1 MTTDELKKITIQWK
15 LSDKDTIADPAK
27 LKEAFETTQAD
38 IASFWGEVDRLKMAG
53 KPTAD
58 QIRTI
63 FDLLRNC
70 IQPLPIYSFKV
81 DGTFDSAGGG
91 VDNTWGTLC
100 GTDYYGPANSL
111 GCQLIKDIDEKV
123 WQYYFNRLES
133 TADFLALRDFCFPVG
148 CHFWE
153 SKDKT
158 NEINSRIPEF
168 LAGADAE
175 TLMKMGDFSGP
186 DGVESFVGRYYV
198 EEYRLSEELPDV
210 YAALIDR
217 FIDVVDIRHLSGF
230 LLDQKW
236 RSADGQSQL
245 HAMNDD
251 QFTRLTEKAEAAEPE
266 VVKALRA
273 DLSRGLGELRSVP
286 SDLRDAGP
294 DVGLD
299 ELIAGAIEGS

>member
-15 LSDKDTIADPAK
+15 LSDKDTIADPVK

-38 IASFWGEVDRLKMAG
+38 IASFWSEVDSLKKG
-53 KPTAD
+53 EKSNAD

-63 FDLLRNC
+63 VDLLRNC

-81 DGTFDSAGGG
+81 DGTFDAVGGG
-91 VDNTWGTLC
+91 VDNTWGTVC

-123 WQYYFNRLES
+123 WQYYFNRLKS

-153 SKDKT
+153 SKEKT

-198 EEYRLSEELPDV
+198 EEYRLSEELPEV
-210 YAALIDR
+210 YSALIDR
-217 FIDVVDIRHLSGF
+217 FIDVVDVDQLSGF
-230 LLDQKW
+230 LMDIKW
-236 RSADGQSQL
+236 RSEHGYSQL
-245 HAMNDD
+245 QALNDD
-251 QFTRLTEKAEAAEPE
+251 QFTRLVEKAESADPQT
-266 VVKALRA
+266 VQALRT
-273 DLSRGLGELRSVP
+273 DLARGNDVVRAQ
-286 SDLRDAGP
+286 DAGP

-299 ELIAGAIEGS
+299 ELIGFTLEA